1 MKKFS
6 VLVKQVL
13 MSTLTAGVFTFS
25 LTACS
30 DDNMLDNEGE
40 VMNSMTTQSM
50 DLKNLESYS
59 YSVPFEIKCEG
70 DWSVDFAFNEGE
82 PFCYAFPKRGHGPQ
96 TIKICTIDNTNTDPR
111 SGELIVNDLSG
122 DATSVTLPICQQGV
136 AAGTRAAGEAKDI
149 VKGWRIYGVGY
160 GFNAMTNELGESP
173 IVRMEELYD
182 QGYLTKDAIDL
193 RVEER
198 RYTGSCH
205 SELTN
210 NLKTEAKF
218 SGKYFG
224 FEGEA
229 GATFDMK
236 SFKETNK
243 EYAIG
248 MVDVAVQK
256 AHIEANDDEIKV
268 DYMTDAAYAAIN
280 GLPYKSQKNGRTT
293 NSYKTN
299 REGFKKLIAA
309 YGTHMLVAAD
319 LGGKMKYATTIDVE
333 KVENSYDLNA
343 YAKCSYKNKYI
354 SASGSV
360 SDEMKN
366 SYNKNDSATSIKI
379 TVTGGS
385 DDAAF
390 ALRNKDCDANM
401 EAWINSLKKD
411 INKSVVNV
419 TEAKMIP
426 LYELI
431 NEDEDGV
438 DPNRKQALKDYMT
451 NGEMEEDFMNH
462 ESQVIETGTITHIKR
477 IPTFTNGNRETLIKD
492 IYEGGRLVARVCN
505 EFIPQLDREN
515 RVTVIYPVIN
525 NWAKYNMG
533 YYIGSRTCSPQ
544 RICWKTDGTVSI
556 TKVDNEGVGIKT
568 ELYLRGTTFYNA
580 GDAAIKDCKETIID
594 GTEKNAW
601 MKMKVENNLQ
611 IWDAAIVKIF
621 NRIWTREHYTAN
633 NNGNTIWYELGK
645 QDFLDTDNWSC
656 ATKEDFEDL
665 KNGLTNANIELPGLY
680 MSDINGG
687 RDLTGFNTEWDLGY
701 RSGGSWVHSAMEY
714 WACTA
719 DKKKNVVVHFDKKGG
734 MSFRELNSKDKGAYA
749 ARMVQ
754 PLRPNIKK

>member
-40 VMNSMTTQSM
+40 VMNSMMTQSM
-50 DLKNLESYS
+50 DLNNLESYS

-96 TIKICTIDNTNTDPR
+96 TIKICTIDNTNTESR

-122 DATSVTLPICQQGV
+122 DATSVTLPICQQG
-136 AAGTRAAGEAKDI
+136 AAGTRAAGEAQDI

-173 IVRMEELYD
+173 IVRMEELHD
-182 QGYLTKDAIDL
+182 QGHLTKDAIDL
-193 RVEER
+193 RIEER
-198 RYTGSCH
+198 HYTGSCH

-256 AHIEANDDEIKV
+256 AHIEATDDELKV

-280 GLPYKSQKNGRTT
+280 GLPYKSQKTGRTT
-293 NSYKTN
+293 NSYKTT
-299 REGFKKLIAA
+299 RAGFKKLIEA

-343 YAKCSYKNKYI
+343 YAKCSYKNSYV

-366 SYNKNDSATSIKI
+366 SYKENSSAAEIKL

-385 DDAAF
+385 DETAF

-401 EAWINSLKKD
+401 DAWVNSLKND
-411 INKSVVNV
+411 VNKSVVNV

-431 NEDEDGV
+431 NEDEEGV
-438 DPNRKQALKDYMT
+438 DPSRKQALKDYMT

-462 ESQVIETGTITHIKR
+462 DSQVIETGTITHIKS
-477 IPTFTNGNRETLIKD
+477 IPTFGNSSDETLIKD
-492 IYEGGRLVARVCN
+492 IYEGGRLVARACN
-505 EFIPQLDREN
+505 EFIPQLDRKN
-515 RVTVIYPVIN
+515 RVTVIYPVVN

-533 YYIGSRTCSPQ
+533 YYIGSKTCSPQ

-556 TKVDNEGVGIKT
+556 TKIDNEGVGAKN
-568 ELYLRGTTFYNA
+568 ELYLRGTSFYSA

-594 GTEKNAW
+594 GKEKNAW
-601 MKMKVENNLQ
+601 MKMKTESSNQ
-611 IWDAAIVKIF
+611 IYDCPIVKIF
-621 NRIWTREHYTAN
+621 NRIWTRQCFRERLY
-633 NNGNTIWYELGK
+633 GEDIWYGVGSYNFMEAE
-645 QDFLDTDNWSC
+645 NWSRSRM
-656 ATKEDFEDL
+656 EDFEDL
-665 KNGLTNANIELPGLY
+665 KKGLTNANIELPGLY
-680 MSDINGG
+680 MNTLNGG
-687 RDLTGFNTEWDLGY
+687 RDLTGFNIEWDLGY
-701 RSGGSWVHSAMEY
+701 WKDGQKQTDDIAY
-714 WACTA
+714 WASPA
-719 DKKKNVVVHFDKKGG
+719 NNAKDMVVHFDKKGG
-734 MSFRELNSKDKGAYA
+734 MSFRDIELNEKGKYLV
-749 ARMVQ
+749 RMVQ
-754 PLRPNIKK
+754 PLRANIKK

>member
-40 VMNSMTTQSM
+40 VMNSMMTQSM
-50 DLKNLESYS
+50 DLNNLESYS

-96 TIKICTIDNTNTDPR
+96 TIKICTIDNTNTESR

-122 DATSVTLPICQQGV
+122 DATSVTLPICQQG
-136 AAGTRAAGEAKDI
+136 AAGTRAAGEAQDI

-173 IVRMEELYD
+173 IVRMEELHEL
-182 QGYLTKDAIDL
+182 GHLTKDAIDL
-193 RVEER
+193 RIEER
-198 RYTGSCH
+198 HYTGSCH

-256 AHIEANDDEIKV
+256 AHIEATDDELKV

-280 GLPYKSQKNGRTT
+280 GLPYKSQKTGRTT
-293 NSYKTN
+293 NSYKTT
-299 REGFKKLIAA
+299 RAGFKKLIEA

-343 YAKCSYKNKYI
+343 YAKCSYKNSYV

-360 SDEMKN
+360 SEEMKN
-366 SYNKNDSATSIKI
+366 SYKENSSAAEIKL

-385 DDAAF
+385 DETAF

-401 EAWINSLKKD
+401 DAWVNSLKND
-411 INKSVVNV
+411 VNKSVVNV

-431 NEDEDGV
+431 NEDEEGV
-438 DPNRKQALKDYMT
+438 DPSRKQALKDYMT

-462 ESQVIETGTITHIKR
+462 DSQTIETGTITHIKS
-477 IPTFTNGNRETLIKD
+477 IPTFGNSGDETLIKD
-492 IYEGGRLVARVCN
+492 IYEGGRLVARACN
-505 EFIPQLDREN
+505 EFIPQLDRKN

-533 YYIGSRTCSPQ
+533 YYIGSKTCSPQ

-556 TKVDNEGVGIKT
+556 TKIDNEGVGAKN
-568 ELYLRGTTFYNA
+568 ELYLRGTTFYSA
-580 GDAAIKDCKETIID
+580 GDAAIKNCKETIINS
-594 GTEKNAW
+594 TEKDAW
-601 MKMKVENNLQ
+601 MKMQTGSNNQ
-611 IWDAAIVKIF
+611 IYDCPIVKIF
-621 NRIWTREHYTAN
+621 NRIWTREYYRDSN
-633 NNGNTIWYELGK
+633 STIWFWPGAQYFK
-645 QDFLDTDNWSC
+645 QIDNWSF
-656 ATKEDFEDL
+656 ARMGDFEDI

-680 MSDINGG
+680 MCEIQGG
-687 RDLTGFNTEWDLGY
+687 RDLTGFNIEWDLHYYINGKKQTCD
-701 RSGGSWVHSAMEY
+701 MEY
-714 WACTA
+714 LA
-719 DKKKNVVVHFDKKGG
+719 DPDPRTKLMVVHFDKKGS
-734 MSFRELNSKDKGAYA
+734 MSFHEIGVKDKNEYP
-749 ARMVQ
+749 ARLVQ
-754 PLRPNIKK
+754 GLRPNIKK

>member
-40 VMNSMTTQSM
+40 VMNSMMAQSM
-50 DLKNLESYS
+50 DLNNLESYS

-96 TIKICTIDNTNTDPR
+96 TIKICTIDNTNTESR

-122 DATSVTLPICQQGV
+122 DATSVTLPICQQG
-136 AAGTRAAGEAKDI
+136 AAGTRAAGEAQDI

-173 IVRMEELYD
+173 IVRMEELYEL
-182 QGYLTKDAIDL
+182 GHLTKDAIDL
-193 RVEER
+193 RIEER
-198 RYTGSCH
+198 HYTGSCH

-256 AHIEANDDEIKV
+256 AHIEATDDELKV

-280 GLPYKSQKNGRTT
+280 GLPYKSQKTGRTT
-293 NSYKTN
+293 NSYKTT
-299 REGFKKLIAA
+299 RAGFKKLIEA

-343 YAKCSYKNKYI
+343 YAKCSYKNSYV

-360 SDEMKN
+360 SEEMKN
-366 SYNKNDSATSIKI
+366 SYKENSSAAEIKL

-385 DDAAF
+385 DETAF
-390 ALRNKDCDANM
+390 ALRNKDNDANM
-401 EAWINSLKKD
+401 DAWVNSLKND

-431 NEDEDGV
+431 NEDEEGV
-438 DPNRKQALKDYMT
+438 DPSRKQALKDYMT

-462 ESQVIETGTITHIKR
+462 DSQMIETGTITHIKS
-477 IPTFTNGNRETLIKD
+477 IPTFGNSSDDTLIKD
-492 IYEGGRLVARVCN
+492 IYEGGRLVARACS

-515 RVTVIYPVIN
+515 RVTVIYPVVN

-533 YYIGSRTCSPQ
+533 YYIGSKTCSPQ

-556 TKVDNEGVGIKT
+556 TKIDNEGVGAKT
-568 ELYLRGTTFYNA
+568 ELYLRGTTFYSA
-580 GDAAIKDCKETIID
+580 GDAAIKNCKETIID
-594 GTEKNAW
+594 DKTENSW
-601 MKMKVENNLQ
+601 MKMQTVSGNK
-611 IWDAAIVKIF
+611 IWNCPIVKIF
-621 NRIWTREHYTAN
+621 NRIWTRQYYRATVFEN
-633 NNGNTIWYELGK
+633 SIWYDRGN
-645 QDFLDTDNWSC
+645 QYCLDAENWPC
-656 ATKEDFEDL
+656 ARMEDYEDL

-680 MSDINGG
+680 MFDSNISKD
-687 RDLTGFNTEWDLGY
+687 RTGFNVEWDLHYWKDGQK
-701 RSGGSWVHSAMEY
+701 HTDDIAY
-714 WACTA
+714 WACKT
-719 DKKKNVVVHFDKKGG
+719 DKSKNMVVHFDKRGG
-734 MSFRELNSKDKGAYA
+734 MSFREIKSKEEGSYP
-749 ARMVQ
+749 ARLVQ
-754 PLRPNIKK
+754 PLRPIIKK

>member
-13 MSTLTAGVFTFS
+13 MSTLTAGVFAFS

-40 VMNSMTTQSM
+40 VMNSMMTQSM

-70 DWSVDFAFNEGE
+70 DWSVDFAFDEGE

-96 TIKICTIDNTNTDPR
+96 TIKICTIDNTNTESR

-122 DATSVTLPICQQGV
+122 DATSVTLPICQQG

-173 IVRMEELYD
+173 IVRMEELHD
-182 QGYLTKDAIDL
+182 QGHLTKDAIDL
-193 RVEER
+193 RIEER
-198 RYTGSCH
+198 HYTGSCH

-280 GLPYKSQKNGRTT
+280 GLPYKNPKTGRST
-293 NSYKTN
+293 NSYKTT
-299 REGFKKLIAA
+299 RAGFKKLIEA

-343 YAKCSYKNKYI
+343 YAKCSYKN
-354 SASGSV
+354 S
-360 SDEMKN
+360 
-366 SYNKNDSATSIKI
+366 
-379 TVTGGS
+379 
-385 DDAAF
+385 
-390 ALRNKDCDANM
+390 
-401 EAWINSLKKD
+401 
-411 INKSVVNV
+411 
-419 TEAKMIP
+419 
-426 LYELI
+426 
-431 NEDEDGV
+431 
-438 DPNRKQALKDYMT
+438 
-451 NGEMEEDFMNH
+451 
-462 ESQVIETGTITHIKR
+462 
-477 IPTFTNGNRETLIKD
+477 
-492 IYEGGRLVARVCN
+492 
-505 EFIPQLDREN
+505 
-515 RVTVIYPVIN
+515 
-525 NWAKYNMG
+525 
-533 YYIGSRTCSPQ
+533 
-544 RICWKTDGTVSI
+544 
-556 TKVDNEGVGIKT
+556 
-568 ELYLRGTTFYNA
+568 
-580 GDAAIKDCKETIID
+580 
-594 GTEKNAW
+594 
-601 MKMKVENNLQ
+601 
-611 IWDAAIVKIF
+611 
-621 NRIWTREHYTAN
+621 
-633 NNGNTIWYELGK
+633 
-645 QDFLDTDNWSC
+645 
-656 ATKEDFEDL
+656 
-665 KNGLTNANIELPGLY
+665 
-680 MSDINGG
+680 
-687 RDLTGFNTEWDLGY
+687 
-701 RSGGSWVHSAMEY
+701 
-714 WACTA
+714 
-719 DKKKNVVVHFDKKGG
+719 
-734 MSFRELNSKDKGAYA
+734 
-749 ARMVQ
+749 
-754 PLRPNIKK
+754 

>member
-13 MSTLTAGVFTFS
+13 MSTLTAGVFAFS

-40 VMNSMTTQSM
+40 VMNSMMTQSM
-50 DLKNLESYS
+50 DLNNLESYS

-96 TIKICTIDNTNTDPR
+96 TIKICTIDNTNTESR

-122 DATSVTLPICQQGV
+122 DATSVTLPICQQG

-173 IVRMEELYD
+173 IVRMEELYEL
-182 QGYLTKDAIDL
+182 GNLTKDAIDL

-198 RYTGSCH
+198 HYTGSCH

-280 GLPYKSQKNGRTT
+280 GLPYKSQKTGRTT
-293 NSYKTN
+293 NSYKTT
-299 REGFKKLIAA
+299 RAGFKKLIEA

-343 YAKCSYKNKYI
+343 YAKCSYKNSYI

-366 SYNKNDSATSIKI
+366 SYSKNDSATSTKI

-401 EAWINSLKKD
+401 EKWIKSLKDD
-411 INKSVVNV
+411 INKTVVNV

-431 NEDEDGV
+431 NEDEEGV
-438 DPNRKQALKDYMT
+438 DPSRKQALKDYMT

-462 ESQVIETGTITHIKR
+462 DSQVIETGTITHIKS
-477 IPTFTNGNRETLIKD
+477 IPTFSHGIRETLIKD
-492 IYEGGRLVARVCN
+492 IYEGGRLVARACN
-505 EFIPQLDREN
+505 EFIPQLDRKN
-515 RVTVIYPVIN
+515 RVTVIYPVVN

-533 YYIGSRTCSPQ
+533 YYIGSKTCSPQ

-556 TKVDNEGVGIKT
+556 TKIDNEGVGAKT
-568 ELYLRGTTFYNA
+568 ELYLRGTTFYSA
-580 GDAAIKDCKETIID
+580 GDAAIKNCKETIID
-594 GTEKNAW
+594 DKTENSW
-601 MKMKVENNLQ
+601 MKMKTVSGNK
-611 IWDAAIVKIF
+611 IWNCPIVKIF
-621 NRIWTREHYTAN
+621 NRIWTRQYYRATVFEN
-633 NNGNTIWYELGK
+633 SIWYDRGN
-645 QDFLDTDNWSC
+645 QYCLDAENWPC
-656 ATKEDFEDL
+656 ARMEDYEDL

-680 MSDINGG
+680 MFDSNISKD
-687 RDLTGFNTEWDLGY
+687 RTGFNVEWDLHYWKDGQKQTDDI
-701 RSGGSWVHSAMEY
+701 AY
-714 WACTA
+714 WACKT
-719 DKKKNVVVHFDKKGG
+719 DKSKNMVVHFDKRGG
-734 MSFRELNSKDKGAYA
+734 MSFREIKSKEEGSYP
-749 ARMVQ
+749 ARLVQ
-754 PLRPNIKK
+754 PLRPIIKK

>member
-40 VMNSMTTQSM
+40 VMNSMMTQSM
-50 DLKNLESYS
+50 DLNNLESYS

-96 TIKICTIDNTNTDPR
+96 TIKICTIDNTNTESR

-122 DATSVTLPICQQGV
+122 DATSVTLPICQQG

-173 IVRMEELYD
+173 IVRMEELYEL
-182 QGYLTKDAIDL
+182 GHLTKDAIDL

-256 AHIEANDDEIKV
+256 AHIEATDDELKV

-280 GLPYKSQKNGRTT
+280 GLPYKSQKTGRTT
-293 NSYKTN
+293 NSYKTT
-299 REGFKKLIAA
+299 RAGFKKLIEA

-343 YAKCSYKNKYI
+343 YAKCSYKNSYV

-360 SDEMKN
+360 SEEMKN
-366 SYNKNDSATSIKI
+366 SYKENSSAAEIKL

-385 DDAAF
+385 DETAF
-390 ALRNKDCDANM
+390 ALRNKDNDANM
-401 EAWINSLKKD
+401 DAWVNSLKND

-431 NEDEDGV
+431 NEDEEGV

-462 ESQVIETGTITHIKR
+462 DSQMIETGTITHIKS
-477 IPTFTNGNRETLIKD
+477 IPTFGNSGDETLIKD
-492 IYEGGRLVARVCN
+492 IYEGGRLVARACN

-515 RVTVIYPVIN
+515 RVTVIYPVVN

-533 YYIGSRTCSPQ
+533 YYIGSKTCSPQ

-556 TKVDNEGVGIKT
+556 TKIDNEGVGAKT
-568 ELYLRGTTFYNA
+568 ELYLRGTTFYSA
-580 GDAAIKDCKETIID
+580 GDAAIKNCKESIID
-594 GTEKNAW
+594 DKTENSW
-601 MKMKVENNLQ
+601 MKMQTVSGNK
-611 IWDAAIVKIF
+611 IWNCPIVKIF
-621 NRIWTREHYTAN
+621 NRIWTRQYYRATVFEN
-633 NNGNTIWYELGK
+633 SIWYDRGN
-645 QDFLDTDNWSC
+645 QYCLDAENWPC
-656 ATKEDFEDL
+656 ARMEDYEDL

-680 MSDINGG
+680 MFDSNISKD
-687 RDLTGFNTEWDLGY
+687 RTGFNVEWDLHYWKDGQKQTDDI
-701 RSGGSWVHSAMEY
+701 AY
-714 WACTA
+714 WACKT
-719 DKKKNVVVHFDKKGG
+719 DKSKNMVVHFDKRGG
-734 MSFRELNSKDKGAYA
+734 MSFREIKSKEEGSYP
-749 ARMVQ
+749 ARLVQ

>member
-40 VMNSMTTQSM
+40 VMNSMMTQSM
-50 DLKNLESYS
+50 DLNNLESYS

-96 TIKICTIDNTNTDPR
+96 TIKICTIDNTNTESR

-122 DATSVTLPICQQGV
+122 DATSVTLPICQQG

-173 IVRMEELYD
+173 IVRMEELYEL
-182 QGYLTKDAIDL
+182 GHLTKDAIDL

-198 RYTGSCH
+198 HYTGSCH

-256 AHIEANDDEIKV
+256 AHIEATDDELKV

-280 GLPYKSQKNGRTT
+280 GLPYKSQKTGRTT
-293 NSYKTN
+293 NSYKTT
-299 REGFKKLIAA
+299 RAGFKKLIEA

-343 YAKCSYKNKYI
+343 YAKCSYKNSYV

-360 SDEMKN
+360 SEEMKN
-366 SYNKNDSATSIKI
+366 SYKENSSAAEIKL

-385 DDAAF
+385 DETAF
-390 ALRNKDCDANM
+390 ALRNKDNDANM
-401 EAWINSLKKD
+401 DAWVNSLKND

-431 NEDEDGV
+431 NEDEEGV

-462 ESQVIETGTITHIKR
+462 DSQMIETGTITHIKS
-477 IPTFTNGNRETLIKD
+477 IPTFGNSGDDTLIKD
-492 IYEGGRLVARVCN
+492 IYEGGRLVARACS

-515 RVTVIYPVIN
+515 RVTVIYPVVN

-533 YYIGSRTCSPQ
+533 YYIGSKTCSPQ

-556 TKVDNEGVGIKT
+556 TKIDNEGVGAKT
-568 ELYLRGTTFYNA
+568 ELYLRGTTFYSA
-580 GDAAIKDCKETIID
+580 GDAAIKNCKETIID
-594 GTEKNAW
+594 DKTENSW
-601 MKMKVENNLQ
+601 MKMQTVSGNK
-611 IWDAAIVKIF
+611 IWNCPIVKIF
-621 NRIWTREHYTAN
+621 NRIWTRQYYRATVFEN
-633 NNGNTIWYELGK
+633 SIWYDRGN
-645 QDFLDTDNWSC
+645 QYCLDAENWPC
-656 ATKEDFEDL
+656 ARMEDYEDL

-680 MSDINGG
+680 MFDSNISKD
-687 RDLTGFNTEWDLGY
+687 RTGFNVEWDLHYWKDGQKQTDDI
-701 RSGGSWVHSAMEY
+701 AY
-714 WACTA
+714 WACKT
-719 DKKKNVVVHFDKKGG
+719 DKSKNMVVHFDKRGG
-734 MSFRELNSKDKGAYA
+734 MSFREIKSKEEGSYP
-749 ARMVQ
+749 ARLVQ
-754 PLRPNIKK
+754 PLRPIIKK

>member
-13 MSTLTAGVFTFS
+13 MSTLTAGVFAFS

-40 VMNSMTTQSM
+40 VMNSMMTQSM
-50 DLKNLESYS
+50 DLNNLESYS

-96 TIKICTIDNTNTDPR
+96 TIKICTIDNTNTESR

-122 DATSVTLPICQQGV
+122 DATSVTLPICQQG
-136 AAGTRAAGEAKDI
+136 AAGTRAAGEAQDI

-173 IVRMEELYD
+173 IVRMEELHD
-182 QGYLTKDAIDL
+182 QGHLTKDAIDL
-193 RVEER
+193 RIEER
-198 RYTGSCH
+198 HYTGSCH

-256 AHIEANDDEIKV
+256 AHIEATDDELKV

-280 GLPYKSQKNGRTT
+280 GLPYKSQKTGRTT
-293 NSYKTN
+293 NSYKTT
-299 REGFKKLIAA
+299 RAGFKKLIEA

-343 YAKCSYKNKYI
+343 YAKCSYKNSYV

-360 SDEMKN
+360 SEEMKN
-366 SYNKNDSATSIKI
+366 SYKENSSAAEIKL

-385 DDAAF
+385 DETAF
-390 ALRNKDCDANM
+390 ALRNKDNDANM
-401 EAWINSLKKD
+401 DAWVNSLKND

-431 NEDEDGV
+431 NEDEEGV

-462 ESQVIETGTITHIKR
+462 DSQMIETGTITHIKS
-477 IPTFTNGNRETLIKD
+477 IPTFGNSSDDTLIKD
-492 IYEGGRLVARVCN
+492 IYEGGRLVARACS

-515 RVTVIYPVIN
+515 RVTVIYPVVN

-533 YYIGSRTCSPQ
+533 YYIGSKTCSPQ

-556 TKVDNEGVGIKT
+556 TKIDNEGVGAKT
-568 ELYLRGTTFYNA
+568 ELYLRGTTFYSA
-580 GDAAIKDCKETIID
+580 GDAAIKNCKETIID
-594 GTEKNAW
+594 DKTENSW
-601 MKMKVENNLQ
+601 MKMQTVSGNK
-611 IWDAAIVKIF
+611 IWNCPIVKIF
-621 NRIWTREHYTAN
+621 NRIWTRQYYRATVFEN
-633 NNGNTIWYELGK
+633 SIWYDRGN
-645 QDFLDTDNWSC
+645 QYCLDAENWPC
-656 ATKEDFEDL
+656 ARMEDYEDL

-680 MSDINGG
+680 MFDSNISKD
-687 RDLTGFNTEWDLGY
+687 RTGFNVEWDLHYWKDGQKQTDDI
-701 RSGGSWVHSAMEY
+701 AY
-714 WACTA
+714 WACKT
-719 DKKKNVVVHFDKKGG
+719 DKSKNMVVHFDKRGG
-734 MSFRELNSKDKGAYA
+734 MSFREIKSKEEGSYP
-749 ARMVQ
+749 ARLVQ

>member
-40 VMNSMTTQSM
+40 VMNSMMTQSM
-50 DLKNLESYS
+50 DLNNLESYS

-96 TIKICTIDNTNTDPR
+96 TIKICTIDNTNTESR

-122 DATSVTLPICQQGV
+122 NATSVTLPICQQG
-136 AAGTRAAGEAKDI
+136 AAGTRAAGEAQDI

-173 IVRMEELYD
+173 IVRMEELYEL
-182 QGYLTKDAIDL
+182 GHLTKDAIDL
-193 RVEER
+193 RIEER
-198 RYTGSCH
+198 HYTGSCH

-256 AHIEANDDEIKV
+256 AHIEATDDELKV

-280 GLPYKSQKNGRTT
+280 GLPYKSQKTGRTT
-293 NSYKTN
+293 NSYKTT
-299 REGFKKLIAA
+299 RAGFKKLIEA

-343 YAKCSYKNKYI
+343 YAKCSYKNSYV

-360 SDEMKN
+360 SEEMKN
-366 SYNKNDSATSIKI
+366 SYKENSSAAEIKL

-385 DDAAF
+385 DETAF
-390 ALRNKDCDANM
+390 ALRNKDNDANM
-401 EAWINSLKKD
+401 DAWVNSLKND

-431 NEDEDGV
+431 NEDEEGV

-462 ESQVIETGTITHIKR
+462 DSQMIETGTITHIKS
-477 IPTFTNGNRETLIKD
+477 IPTFGNSGDDTLIKD
-492 IYEGGRLVARVCN
+492 IYEGGRLVARACS

-515 RVTVIYPVIN
+515 RVTVIYPVVN

-533 YYIGSRTCSPQ
+533 YYIGSKTCSPQ

-556 TKVDNEGVGIKT
+556 TKIDNEGVGAKT
-568 ELYLRGTTFYNA
+568 ELYLRGTTFYSA
-580 GDAAIKDCKETIID
+580 GDAAIKNCKETIID
-594 GTEKNAW
+594 DKTENSW
-601 MKMKVENNLQ
+601 MKMQTVSGNK
-611 IWDAAIVKIF
+611 IWNCPIVKIF
-621 NRIWTREHYTAN
+621 NRIWTRQYYRATVFEN
-633 NNGNTIWYELGK
+633 SIWYDRGN
-645 QDFLDTDNWSC
+645 QYCLDAENWPC
-656 ATKEDFEDL
+656 ARMEDYEDL

-680 MSDINGG
+680 MFDSNISKD
-687 RDLTGFNTEWDLGY
+687 RTGFNVEWDLHYWKDGQKQTDDI
-701 RSGGSWVHSAMEY
+701 AY
-714 WACTA
+714 WACKT
-719 DKKKNVVVHFDKKGG
+719 DKSKNMVVHFDKRGG
-734 MSFRELNSKDKGAYA
+734 MSFREIKSKEEGSYP
-749 ARMVQ
+749 ARLVQ
-754 PLRPNIKK
+754 PLRPIIKK

>member
-40 VMNSMTTQSM
+40 VMNSMMTQSM
-50 DLKNLESYS
+50 DLNNLESYS

-96 TIKICTIDNTNTDPR
+96 TIKICTIDNTNTESR

-122 DATSVTLPICQQGV
+122 DATSVTLPICQQG
-136 AAGTRAAGEAKDI
+136 AAGTRAAGEAQDI

-173 IVRMEELYD
+173 IVRMEELHEL
-182 QGYLTKDAIDL
+182 GHLTKDAIDL
-193 RVEER
+193 RIEER
-198 RYTGSCH
+198 HYTGSCH

-256 AHIEANDDEIKV
+256 AHIEATDDELKV

-280 GLPYKSQKNGRTT
+280 GLPYKSQKTGRTT
-293 NSYKTN
+293 NSYKTT
-299 REGFKKLIAA
+299 RAGFKKLIEA

-343 YAKCSYKNKYI
+343 YAKCSYKNSYV

-360 SDEMKN
+360 SEEMKN
-366 SYNKNDSATSIKI
+366 SYKENSSAAEIKL

-385 DDAAF
+385 DETAF

-401 EAWINSLKKD
+401 DAWVNSLKND
-411 INKSVVNV
+411 VNKSVVNV

-431 NEDEDGV
+431 NEDEEGV
-438 DPNRKQALKDYMT
+438 DPSRKQALKDYMT

-462 ESQVIETGTITHIKR
+462 DSQTIETGTITHIKN
-477 IPTFTNGNRETLIKD
+477 IPTFGNSGDETLIKD
-492 IYEGGRLVARVCN
+492 IYEGGRLVARACN
-505 EFIPQLDREN
+505 EFIPQLDRKN
-515 RVTVIYPVIN
+515 RVTVIYPVVN

-533 YYIGSRTCSPQ
+533 YYIGSKTCSPQ

-556 TKVDNEGVGIKT
+556 TKIDNEGVGAKN
-568 ELYLRGTTFYNA
+568 ELYLRGTTFYSP
-580 GDAAIKDCKETIID
+580 GDAAIKNCKETIID
-594 GTEKNAW
+594 GKTENSYT
-601 MKMKVENNLQ
+601 KMQDWAYTIENYP
-611 IWDAAIVKIF
+611 IVKIF
-621 NRIWTREHYTAN
+621 NRIWVRTHSSETVDDCFE
-633 NNGNTIWYELGK
+633 WYKPGLESK
-645 QDFLDTDNWSC
+645 FSSETWSC
-656 ATKEDFEDL
+656 ATWKDYEDL
-665 KNGLTNANIELPGLY
+665 KKGLTNANIELPGLY
-680 MSDINGG
+680 MSNQYKG
-687 RDLTGFNTEWDLGY
+687 RDLTGFNIEWDLGY
-701 RSGGSWVHSAMEY
+701 IYNEKYKGVDYMGY
-714 WACTA
+714 WIK
-719 DKKKNVVVHFDKKGG
+719 DKDSKNVIVKFDKKGG
-734 MSFRELNSKDKGAYA
+734 MEYRSGFDGSKIKFAV
-749 ARMVQ
+749 RMVQ